1 MTTAPS
7 ADVDPR
13 AILARLV
20 RFPTVNPPGGERDC
34 ILYVRDVLAEAGI
47 EAQLLALDPERPTL
61 VARVAGRGEAPPLL
75 LHGHVDVVPVDGQA
89 WTVPPFEAVERDGW
103 VWGRGT
109 LDDKASVA
117 MMLAAAVRAHRG
129 DPAPAGD
136 VILAIVPDEE
146 AGGRFG
152 AGFLADEHADLFAGV
167 RYALGEA
174 GGFTF
179 HMGGRRLYPIQVAE
193 KQTCRLV
200 LTFRGK
206 PGHASFRHRDGAMA
220 RLGRALVT
228 LDRRR
233 LPVHVVPPV
242 RLMIEAIADALPGPR
257 GVVLRRLRT
266 PALTDRVLDLLGP
279 NLGGTV
285 DPLLHNT
292 VSPVIVRG
300 GTKANVIPGEV
311 ELVLDGRVL
320 PGLSGDDL
328 VREVR
333 ALVGPGVE
341 IRVDDFQPYSGRLD
355 MGLFDLLAASLREGD
370 PGGVPVPYV
379 TMATT
384 DARHFAR
391 LGIQTYGFTPMRL
404 PEGYSFATMAHG
416 ADERIPVDAA
426 DWGTAALSR
435 VLASFGVVGGAA
447 AAGGTP

>member
-1 MTTAPS
+1 
-7 ADVDPR
+7 
-13 AILARLV
+13 
-20 RFPTVNPPGGERDC
+20 
-34 ILYVRDVLAEAGI
+34 
-47 EAQLLALDPERPTL
+47 
-61 VARVAGRGEAPPLL
+61 
-75 LHGHVDVVPVDGQA
+75 
-89 WTVPPFEAVERDGW
+89 

-152 AGFLADEHADLFAGV
+152 AGFLVDEHADLFAGV

-328 VREVR
+328 VREVH

>member
-1 MTTAPS
+1 
-7 ADVDPR
+7 
-13 AILARLV
+13 
-20 RFPTVNPPGGERDC
+20 
-34 ILYVRDVLAEAGI
+34 
-47 EAQLLALDPERPTL
+47 
-61 VARVAGRGEAPPLL
+61 
-75 LHGHVDVVPVDGQA
+75 VDVVPVEGQA
-89 WTVPPFEAVERDGW
+89 WTVPPFEAVERDGF

-117 MMLAAAVRAHRG
+117 MMLAATIRAHRG
-129 DPAPAGD
+129 DPTPPGD
-136 VILAIVPDEE
+136 LVVAIVPDEE
-146 AGGRFG
+146 AGGRQG
-152 AGFLADEHADLFAGV
+152 AGFLVDEHPDLFDGV

-179 HMGGRRLYPIQVAE
+179 HMGGRRLYPIQVGE

-200 LTFRGK
+200 LTFRGT

-233 LPVHVVPPV
+233 LPVHVVPAV
-242 RLMIEAIADALPGPR
+242 RLMIDAIADALPRSR
-257 GVVLRRLRT
+257 GAVLRRLRT
-266 PALTDRVLDLLGP
+266 RELTDRVLDVMGPRLGR
-279 NLGGTV
+279 TV

-320 PGLSGDDL
+320 PGLGADDL

-333 ALVGPGVE
+333 TLVGPDVE
-341 IRVDDFQPYSGRLD
+341 IRVDAFEPYPGGLD
-355 MGLFDLLAASLREGD
+355 MGLFDVLAASLRAGD
-370 PGGVPVPYV
+370 PEGVPVPYV

-404 PEGYSFATMAHG
+404 PPGYDFATMAHG
-416 ADERIPVDAA
+416 ADERIPVDAV
-426 DWGTAALSR
+426 DWGTAAVSR
-435 VLASFGVVGGAA
+435 VLATFGSASGSGGAGPA
-447 AAGGTP
+447 VGVR

>member
-300 GTKANVIPGEV
+300 GTKANWCSPDACSRVSPATTSSARCAHSW
-311 ELVLDGRVL
+311 GRASRSAWTTSSRT
-320 PGLSGDDL
+320 PAGWTWASSTSSP
-328 VREVR
+328 RR
-333 ALVGPGVE
+333 
-341 IRVDDFQPYSGRLD
+341 SGR
-355 MGLFDLLAASLREGD
+355 
-370 PGGVPVPYV
+370 
-379 TMATT
+379 AT
-384 DARHFAR
+384 
-391 LGIQTYGFTPMRL
+391 
-404 PEGYSFATMAHG
+404 
-416 ADERIPVDAA
+416 
-426 DWGTAALSR
+426 R
-435 VLASFGVVGGAA
+435 VGSPSP
-447 AAGGTP
+447 T